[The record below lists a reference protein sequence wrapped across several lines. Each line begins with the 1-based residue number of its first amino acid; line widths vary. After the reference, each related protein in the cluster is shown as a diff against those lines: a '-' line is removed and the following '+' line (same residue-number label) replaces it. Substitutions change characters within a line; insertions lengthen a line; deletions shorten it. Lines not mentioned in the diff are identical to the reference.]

1 MISANQTSNIKNVV
15 KQVLDLDCIV
25 TGQTKAGTSKSVKVN
40 VKGSIT
46 NLQLRQ
52 LDQNLATQFKVRRS
66 GDGMVI
72 TFNN

>member
-46 NLQLRQ
+46 NLQ
-52 LDQNLATQFKVRRS
+52 
-66 GDGMVI
+66 
-72 TFNN
+72 